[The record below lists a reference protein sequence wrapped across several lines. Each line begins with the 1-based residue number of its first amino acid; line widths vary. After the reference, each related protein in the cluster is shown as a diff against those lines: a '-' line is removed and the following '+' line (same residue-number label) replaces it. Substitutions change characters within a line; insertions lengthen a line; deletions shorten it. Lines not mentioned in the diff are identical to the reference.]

1 MNKLRY
7 HVTDTSYDTTQRYSI
22 NFIGTLTLGEA
33 IDEIISDAEADHDKG
48 TIKIDGF
55 IYGLDNQNDWE
66 QAPKY
71 DDISI
76 ASKRHNLNAT
86 VKAIGACGSW
96 GQMDYWIITNS

>member
-22 NFIGTLTLGEA
+22 NFVGTLTLEEA
-33 IDEIISDAEADHDKG
+33 IDEIISDAEDNHDRG

-55 IYGLDNQNDWE
+55 IYGFGKRDDWKWMS
-66 QAPKY
+66 KY

-76 ASKRHNLNAT
+76 ANTRHNLNAT
-86 VKAIGACGSW
+86 VKAIGAEGSW
-96 GQMDYWIITNS
+96 GRMDYWIITNS